1 MNRVRVLLMSAA
13 ACLLLA
19 GCERE
24 KDRLDAEV
32 RQLCAKD
39 GGIKL
44 HETVT
49 LSPEEYR
56 KLLNRDGELDI
67 RDKDHAKATDAFYFE
82 PRTGIVRK
90 GDPVLVRWEYRLIR
104 QSDMKLLATNV
115 YYTRRGGDLP
125 GPWRESSFSCPDA
138 QSKQKMAGLAI
149 KQVGP

>member
-1 MNRVRVLLMSAA
+1 MNRVWVLLMGAGT
-13 ACLLLA
+13 CLLLA

-49 LSPEEYR
+49 LSPQEYR

-67 RDKDHAKATDAFYFE
+67 RVKDHAKATDAFYFE
-82 PRTGIVRK
+82 PQSAIVRK

-138 QSKQKMAGLAI
+138 QSQQKMAGLAI